1 MKTPFQR
8 SARFSTVLLFTL
20 SLLLVSEPSFAQP
33 TITSHT
39 PDQNS
44 LDVSADTNIVVQ
56 FSENIENST
65 VDKDT
70 FNVDGTMT
78 GEIAGAFT
86 GGGTDTITFDPTT
99 DFEPGEVVTVTLTTG
114 IENTSG
120 AALSDPHTW
129 QFTVASRKATGEF
142 GPQQIISG
150 NAVVAFS
157 VYAADM
163 DGDGDM
169 DVLSASWAED
179 KIAWYENK
187 PRTLAPVTILLLDE
201 EEPASRR
208 R

>member
-8 SARFSTVLLFTL
+8 SARFSAVLLFTL

-33 TITSHT
+33 TITSHP

-99 DFEPGEVVTVTLTTG
+99 DFDPGEVVTVTLTTG

-120 AALSDPHTW
+120 AALA
-129 QFTVASRKATGEF
+129 ASLHL
-142 GPQQIISG
+142 
-150 NAVVAFS
+150 AVHSS
-157 VYAADM
+157 VTQDHRGIRSPADH
-163 DGDGDM
+163 
-169 DVLSASWAED
+169 L
-179 KIAWYENK
+179 
-187 PRTLAPVTILLLDE
+187 RQ
-201 EEPASRR
+201 RR
-208 R
+208 LGFQRVCRGHGR